1 MKTTKIYALL
11 LLFLGGMLSS
21 CMEESDFFATWE
33 GMEVE
38 FDASTLPQNGF
49 AASFVRLSETQRDL
63 AQAQINLVAPPQNQP
78 VTVNVEV
85 VNTSTAVRGVH
96 YELPSTSIT
105 IPAGQN
111 IAQFPIEVLTGNI
124 TPSETP
130 NLVLRITDA
139 SSGAVVSANYAQVTV
154 RIRVVCPSALADRYD
169 VAWNFIRVG
178 NGQGGISQSFTY
190 DNPTSFGG
198 QVVFT
203 AATGAGRYA
212 LDDITLGHFALVYGD
227 PKQAGFVTDVCD
239 VITGDPSNRDQFGD
253 TYTINGRVVDTPN
266 LPDVDYVIEITWVNS
281 WGDGGTAILFPGAV
295 EPVDDGNTRTEDR
308 LDRSSLPK
316 KG

>member
-11 LLFLGGMLSS
+11 LLFFGGILSS
-21 CMEESDFFATWE
+21 CMEESDFSATWD
-33 GMEVE
+33 GLEVE

-49 AASFVRLSETQRDL
+49 IASFVRLNETQRDM
-63 AQAQINLVAPPQNQP
+63 AQAQINLVAAPQNQAI
-78 VTVNVEV
+78 TVNVEV

-96 YELPSTSIT
+96 YELPSTSVT

-139 SSGAVVSANYAQVTV
+139 TGAAVSANYAQVTV

-169 VAWNFIRVG
+169 VFWNSIRVG
-178 NGQGGISQSFTY
+178 NRQGGISQSFTY
-190 DNPTSFGG
+190 DTPTGFGS
-198 QVVFT
+198 QVVWT
-203 AATGAGRYA
+203 AATGGAGRYL
-212 LDDITLGHFALVYGD
+212 LDDITLGHFDIVYGD

-239 VITGDPSNRDQFGD
+239 VITGDPSNRDQFQD
-253 TYTINGRVVDTPN
+253 TYTINGRVIDVAN
-266 LPDVDYVIEITWVNS
+266 NPDFDYLIEITWVNT
-281 WGDGGTAILFPGAV
+281 WGDGGSAILVPGAV
-295 EPVDDGNTRTEDR
+295 PPADGSSTRTEDR
-308 LDRSSLPK
+308 LDRSLLLK